1 MGKLIRIGYRKL
13 DELIAESED
22 TDVLNDIVGRVA
34 EGESLKAIALSM
46 GIPYSVLWAF
56 LSVEDRMA
64 KYRQAQEAAADALA
78 SEILSVAESSEVVR
92 DKIDARK
99 WLASKWGR
107 KVYGDKNETDG
118 KVGITVIVQ
127 REGIVYE

>member
-13 DELIAESED
+13 DELVSESGD

-56 LSVEDRMA
+56 LSSEDRMS

-78 SEILSVAESSEVVR
+78 REILSVAESSDVVR